1 MTGTRGDIQRPT
13 SPHNHPQRPPLAPSG
28 AHSEDTGW
36 SLTGRPL
43 CCPPIEAMLLLLAG
57 TGARGSAINPPKRP
71 SAQVLHCV
79 CPGPA
84 LLESATPLPP
94 WPLPDPPAIPR
105 LNQVLLARAGDLIAC
120 FSSPIT
126 FLHDTSSHHP
136 TRTTG
141 RHFGLVLTIF
151 CQPVHK
157 QAVIS
162 WPFCFA
168 RSGFQ
173 AVPEIPREYRRAT
186 IQVHDGNDG
195 CLGVAEAGVIGAPPA
210 DLFIPYTY
218 ETPLSPFPFPPL
230 AVPPALQREHPPS
243 SIKALHFCTSNC
255 AAGRL
260 PFIPPPPPHTPP
272 CIAPPHAPSAGA
284 ETSSPLR
291 CNSRPQESTADC
303 CCLRTHD
310 SLHDRHLIASLARP
324 PLFRS
329 FASDAQCWY

>member
-13 SPHNHPQRPPLAPSG
+13 SPHNHPQRPPPGPVRCPQRRHRLVPHWQTPLLPPNRSHAPPFGRNGGPGISHQPAEASQCPG
-28 AHSEDTGW
+28 A
-36 SLTGRPL
+36 PL
-43 CCPPIEAMLLLLAG
+43 
-57 TGARGSAINPPKRP
+57 
-71 SAQVLHCV
+71 